1 MTRKEKEQKLLEMFN
16 LKVGDRIKCGLIY
29 EIVEREK
36 GYVLHPVKYRDDD
49 YYDISIISVII
60 YDWEKVD
67 PILKDKKCKDIDFCT
82 QCPLENH
89 NCGAFYKG
97 DTGEHTLG
105 EIFIEVKR
113 DLDRAKEKI
122 FGDKK

>member
-1 MTRKEKEQKLLEMFN
+1 M
-16 LKVGDRIKCGLIY
+16 
-29 EIVEREK
+29 
-36 GYVLHPVKYRDDD
+36 
-49 YYDISIISVII
+49 
-60 YDWEKVD
+60 
-67 PILKDKKCKDIDFCT
+67 KDKKCKDINSCI
-82 QCPLENH
+82 QCPLKNYY
-89 NCGAFYKG
+89 CGAFYKG